1 MDNRNNNSN
10 NLYQTPDPFAPKN
23 VKDSDEY
30 AKQVVNYILG
40 TTKDYRER
48 RNDIFYNDRLYAEG
62 KQPVDYLLDQLD
74 INGKPTYTNIR
85 FKPTPISK
93 KFERVVVDGYMLEK
107 HEFVN
112 VKSISKHIID
122 RKAQAR
128 SEALF
133 RMDQKQFL
141 AQLSQETGFPV
152 EDPNAFVPE
161 SVEEL
166 DIYTDLNDKEQE
178 ELLMQDT
185 ITFLLNNADIE
196 SMKRNILRE
205 LYQVNLVGL
214 YSYIDNKGRWVV
226 DQIKGEDCIYSYTH
240 DDCFKDLN
248 FAGRIVRMSVSSLRR
263 RFAIK
268 DEKAFYESIR
278 KSRIRSGASNIIG
291 WSDSFRNMRERP
303 YDNLTVELVHVWFKC
318 SKVLEYTKG
327 YDRYGRKVF
336 DIEDFNGTYD
346 DMGTKSLAGGRKM
359 KGQTTPET
367 AYEGYIMGANG
378 YVLEWG
384 EQKNI
389 GRDQTNG
396 DIVCPFIF
404 HMADNNMEMLS
415 SSSVNMIKA
424 NLENMDLAI
433 HKIKQAI
440 AKSAPDGLII
450 DVDALDAIDLGTG
463 GELTPLTIMQ
473 IYRQTGDLYYRGKDE
488 AGNPNQIPVRPSI
501 SSIAS
506 TLESYMAV
514 YNFELNQIRDI
525 LGINEIRDGSAT
537 SPRISFKFAQG
548 QQEASNTATYSLYR
562 GYLKMITE
570 LVRQSGIKVWDN
582 LKYGSAENSFLKFL
596 GTKNAELIK
605 KKIDIN
611 QCAFEFSY
619 DLTMTD
625 EEAGNLEQNITTC
638 LANGTLEMQDAI
650 MIRDTKDFKI
660 AQRTLAYVL
669 EKRRKQRNDEA
680 QENARL
686 QAEQSAQAGAQVEQ
700 VKQQGDQMRAQLEM
714 SKEKTRGEND
724 MILKMA
730 DIAKEVISSS
740 LSSGKPIPPEYL
752 GLVDLVFQ
760 NAGVKTAKSAKE
772 TEDEIV
778 QQQQAEMQQAQIQQL
793 EQAVQNGEITPEE
806 AEQMI
811 QQGGGV

>member
-1 MDNRNNNSN
+1 MNNNNS
-10 NLYQTPDPFAPKN
+10 NLYQTPDPFAPKSE
-23 VKDSDEY
+23 KDTDEY
-30 AKQVVNYILG
+30 ARRVVNYILG
-40 TTKDYRER
+40 TTKEYREK

-93 KFERVVVDGYMLEK
+93 KFERVVVDGYMLQK

-122 RKAQAR
+122 RKEQKR

-133 RMDQKQFL
+133 RMDNKDFL
-141 AQLSQETGFPV
+141 AQLSNAVGFPV

-166 DIYTDLNDKEQE
+166 DIYSDLNDKEEE

-185 ITFLLNNADIE
+185 ITYLLNNADIE
-196 SMKRNILRE
+196 AMKRNILRE

-214 YSYIDNKGRWVV
+214 YNYIDNKGRWVV
-226 DQIKGEDCIYSYTH
+226 DQIKGEDCIYSYTS
-240 DDCFKDLN
+240 DDCFKDLH
-248 FAGRIVRMSVSSLRR
+248 FAGRLVRMTVSALRR
-263 RFAIK
+263 RFTIK

-278 KSRIRSGASNIIG
+278 KSRIRSGASNVIG
-291 WSDSFRNMRERP
+291 WSESFRNMKDRP

-318 SKVLEYTKG
+318 SKVLEYVQG

-336 DIEDFNGTYD
+336 DIDDFNGTFD
-346 DMGTKSLAGGRKM
+346 DLGVKSLSGGRKFR
-359 KGQTTPET
+359 GQTMPET

-404 HMADNNMEMLS
+404 HMTDNNMEMLS
-415 SSSVNMIKA
+415 ASSVNMIKA
-424 NLENMDLAI
+424 NLENMDLAV

-440 AKSAPDGLII
+440 AKSAPDGLVI
-450 DVDALDAIDLGTG
+450 DIDALEAIDLGTG

-473 IYRQTGDLYYRGKDE
+473 IYRQTGDLYYRGKDDS
-488 AGNPNQIPVRPSI
+488 GNPNQIPVRPSI
-501 SSIAS
+501 SSIAT

-570 LVRQSGIKVWDN
+570 LVKQSGIKVWDN

-596 GTKNAELIK
+596 GTKNSELIK
-605 KKIDIN
+605 KKVDIN
-611 QCAFEFSY
+611 QCAFEFNY
-619 DLTMTD
+619 ELTMTD

-638 LANGTLEMQDAI
+638 LANGTLEMSDAI
-650 MIRDTKDFKI
+650 MIRDIKDFKI
-660 AQRTLAYVL
+660 AQRTLAYIL
-669 EKRRKQRNDEA
+669 EKRRKQRMEEA
-680 QENARL
+680 QAN
-686 QAEQSAQAGAQVEQ
+686 AEQQANATAQAGAQVEQ
-700 VKQQGDQMRAQLEM
+700 IKQQGDQMRAQLEM
-714 SKEKTRGEND
+714 AKEKARGEND

-730 DIAKEVISSS
+730 DIAKEVINKS
-740 LSSGKPIPPEYL
+740 LDEGKPIPPEYV

-760 NAGVKTAKSAKE
+760 NAGIKTTKSARE
-772 TEDEIV
+772 TEREMIQEE
-778 QQQQAEMQQAQIQQL
+778 QQMIQEQQLQQL
-793 EQAVQNGEITPEE
+793 EQAVQNGDITPEQ
-806 AEQMI
+806 AEQMLMEN
-811 QQGGGV
+811 GG